1 MLRGLVTPC
10 PGNTR
15 TRSLRQFHH
24 LRCSILL
31 LAAFVFCVFPGTAFA
46 HKHKDSEPDDVGQA
60 RQWIEQGLDHFKE
73 VKITDQY
80 ISFSD
85 GKKTNVIVLPRIY
98 WTNYTRSTIG
108 GRLCNL
114 VQWKDYSTEPLIGF
128 VQEHYSH
135 GNEKHLERFK
145 AALDYLAAAA
155 HESAMRQQEAQLERF
170 KEQAKAW
177 REAAAKPTMPEAAR
191 EHQVLAEY
199 AFKQKDTDKAITE
212 YNAALETFPTWPEGQ
227 FNLATLAGEKK
238 LYGAAILHM
247 KEYLELVPGSD
258 DAQASKDSIIIW
270 KDKLNAY
277 FPMVESS
284 ESTPQLKN
292 VPTAH

>member
-1 MLRGLVTPC
+1 
-10 PGNTR
+10 
-15 TRSLRQFHH
+15 LRQFH
-24 LRCSILL
+24 LLLCSILL
-31 LAAFVFCVFPGTAFA
+31 LAAFVFCFFPGTALG
-46 HKHKDSEPDDVGQA
+46 HDHKDSEPDDVGQA
-60 RQWIEQGLDHFKE
+60 RQWIEQGLDHFKD

-85 GKKTNVIVLPRIY
+85 GKKTNVIVLPRTY
-98 WTNYTRSTIG
+98 WTNYTRTMIG

-135 GNEKHLERFK
+135 GDEKHLERFK

-155 HESAMRQQEAQLERF
+155 HESVITQQEALFERF
-170 KEQAKAW
+170 KEQGKAW
-177 REAAAKPTMPEAAR
+177 REAAAKPVMPEAAR
-191 EHQVLAEY
+191 EHRVLAEY
-199 AFKQKDTDKAITE
+199 AFKQKDTDKAIAE
-212 YNAALETFPTWPEGQ
+212 YNAALEIFPTWPEGQ

-238 LYGAAILHM
+238 LYGSAILHM

-277 FPMVESS
+277 FPEVASS
-284 ESTPQLKN
+284 ESTPQLKK
-292 VPTAH
+292 VSAPH

>member
-1 MLRGLVTPC
+1 M
-10 PGNTR
+10 
-15 TRSLRQFHH
+15 RQFHH
-24 LRCSILL
+24 LLCSILL
-31 LAAFVFCVFPGTAFA
+31 LAASVFCLFPGTALA
-46 HKHKDSEPDDVGQA
+46 HDHKDSEPDDVGQA
-60 RQWIEQGLDHFKE
+60 RQWIEQGLDHFKD

-85 GKKTNVIVLPRIY
+85 ATKTNVIVLPRIY
-98 WTNYTRSTIG
+98 WTNYTRKMIG
-108 GRLCNL
+108 GRLCDL

-128 VQEHYSH
+128 VQERYSH

-155 HESAMRQQEAQLERF
+155 HESVMTQQEAQFERF
-170 KEQAKAW
+170 KEQGKGW
-177 REAAAKPTMPEAAR
+177 REAAAKPAMPEAAR

-212 YNAALETFPTWPEGQ
+212 YSAALEIFPTWPEGQ

-238 LYGAAILHM
+238 LYGSAILHM

-258 DAQASKDSIIIW
+258 DARASKDSIIIW
-270 KDKLNAY
+270 SGKI
-277 FPMVESS
+277 S
-284 ESTPQLKN
+284 
-292 VPTAH
+292 